1 MAQELE
7 SDIVLPQLSP
17 RLQAIADMAEP
28 ASGRVIDIG
37 TDHAYLPIWLTGA
50 GICSRAIASD
60 LRSGPIMRAKANIS
74 KYGFSDKIDAR
85 IGDGLED
92 IVLAEDDTVIIA
104 GMGGLEIIKILDRR
118 SGDIPSGMTLIIQPQ
133 RSVYELRY
141 WLSQNEFVIADESIV
156 HDRRHFYTIM
166 KIKYD
171 ACQGNNAVIIDETSA
186 WIGPILMEKY
196 QDNAE
201 DPKWINYLK
210 DKRNTLAKAVRGK
223 PELTEIL
230 DQIEI
235 MLAKA
240 DK

>member
-37 TDHAYLPIWLTGA
+37 TDHAYLPIWLTGN
-50 GICSRAIASD
+50 GKCSRAIASD
-60 LRSGPIMRAKANIS
+60 LRNGPMMRAKANIS

-85 IGDGLED
+85 IGDGLEG

-133 RSVYELRY
+133 RSVYELRN
-141 WLSQNEFVIADESIV
+141 WLSQNEFMIADESIV

-166 KIKYD
+166 KVKYD
-171 ACQGNNAVIIDETSA
+171 ACQGNDAVRIDELSA
-186 WIGPILMEKY
+186 RIGPILMEKY

-223 PELTEIL
+223 PELKEIL

>member
-37 TDHAYLPIWLTGA
+37 TDHAYLPIWLTGN
-50 GICSRAIASD
+50 GKCSRAIASD

-104 GMGGLEIIKILDRR
+104 GMGGLEIIKILDHR